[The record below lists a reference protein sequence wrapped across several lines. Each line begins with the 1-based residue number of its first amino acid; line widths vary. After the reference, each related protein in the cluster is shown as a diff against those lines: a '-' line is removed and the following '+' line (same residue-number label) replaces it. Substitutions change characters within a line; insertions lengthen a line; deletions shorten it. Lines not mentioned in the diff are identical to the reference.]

1 MTLEIFIAAFL
12 VLAIADWWMDM
23 IQRTTELICRANG
36 APMRPLGELLNPTF
50 VKFGLPIT
58 LAKWALVVFWAL
70 YSSVTAA
77 FIALAAAW
85 VITTVSP
92 VPFRFTLPL
101 VQKQIARVR
110 DMDTT
115 MGDQLLQMVETWKTA
130 GARH

>member
-1 MTLEIFIAAFL
+1 VTLEIFIAAFL

-23 IQRTTELICRANG
+23 IQRTTELICRASG
-36 APMRPLGELLNPTF
+36 APMRPVGELLNPTF
-50 VKFGLPIT
+50 VKFALPIM

-77 FIALAAAW
+77 LIALAAAW
-85 VITTVSP
+85 VITIVSP

-101 VQKQIARVR
+101 VLKQIARVR

-115 MGDQLLQMVETWKTA
+115 MGDQLLQMFETWKTV